1 MEYIIKQE
9 EFEKEFPARRARQ
22 ATDVAAWEA
31 AYQKQG
37 FTDDAL
43 GEMSSEESLNAEG
56 ESGEVDELGPP
67 PEREILRSE
76 FATTLDES
84 QIKALEEIRARREK
98 HGRK

>member
-1 MEYIIKQE
+1 MEYTIKQE
-9 EFEKEFPARRARQ
+9 EFEKEFPARKARQ

-31 AYQKQG
+31 AYQKPG
-37 FTDDAL
+37 FTGDKL
-43 GEMSSEESLNAEG
+43 GEMPSEESLNAEG

-76 FATTLDES
+76 FATNLDES

-98 HGRK
+98 QGRK